1 MSNKTA
7 VLVTGATGKQGGAAI
22 NALLDSPQAAE
33 MEIRFLTRNPSS
45 SSASKLT
52 KRGAKAYKADLLD
65 AASLDQALQ
74 GVHLAFLV
82 TDNMGGVDKEEQM
95 GKTLVDE
102 AKKQGVKHLVF
113 TSVCAADTATQ
124 VPHFNSK
131 YQVSCLYPAHL
142 VRMLKQCSGRLK
154 STLSH
159 LAYRTLFF
167 VLSLLW

>member
-1 MSNKTA
+1 MSKKTTL
-7 VLVTGATGKQGGAAI
+7 LVTGATGKQGGAAI
-22 NALLDSPQAAE
+22 NALLDSPQAAQ

-74 GVHLAFLV
+74 GVQLAFLV

-95 GKTLVDE
+95 GKTFVDE

-131 YQVSCLYPAHL
+131 YQVSLLRRCPSIQ
-142 VRMLKQCSGRLK
+142 MLILRSARSK
-154 STLSH
+154 STLSR
-159 LAYRTLFF
+159 LASRTLSF
-167 VLSLLW
+167 VLSPLW